1 MTFEKGEE
9 YFRKIFN
16 PKLPEGT
23 NNALVSAGIFIAV
36 IIGLVIAIIGFTLLR
51 RLIVKCKHGRYIDQ
65 LIITEIRRTLVFS
78 SILRFALLGYM
89 FIVVT
94 SVKAVFGGKQ
104 RILFKNRDETINSLI
119 FYLLFSFSI
128 LFPIGITLFLM
139 IQGPQGLAR
148 ESIIEKFRSL
158 YLSVRLNN
166 RVNLLPTINFLIRR
180 AIVGTSIALLNN
192 RY

>member
-1 MTFEKGEE
+1 MNLPKSLFWSLHGTIQFVVYEPMHGGKYPPNVVYMYQLLNKLSNMTFEKGEE

-51 RLIVKCKHGRYIDQ
+51 KLIVKCKHGRYIDQ
-65 LIITEIRRTLVFS
+65 LIIIEIRRTLMFS

-89 FIVVT
+89 YIVVT
-94 SVKAVFGGKQ
+94 SVKAVFGGEQ
-104 RILFKNRDETINSLI
+104 QILFKNKDETINSLI
-119 FYLLFSFSI
+119 YYLLFSFSI

-139 IQGPQGLAR
+139 I
-148 ESIIEKFRSL
+148 
-158 YLSVRLNN
+158 
-166 RVNLLPTINFLIRR
+166 
-180 AIVGTSIALLNN
+180 
-192 RY
+192 